1 LVEERRGGLVIDD
14 GGRLLVEK
22 KIWVVRKRK
31 RKLVID
37 GEDRLLVERG
47 VDKLYFLFF

>member
-1 LVEERRGGLVIDD
+1 MIDD

-22 KIWVVRKRK
+22 KILVVRKRK

>member
-1 LVEERRGGLVIDD
+1 MIDD

-22 KIWVVRKRK
+22 KILVVRKRK

-47 VDKLYFLFF
+47 VDQLYFLFF